1 MFRTFVRQDPAP
13 KRPSKSFPIDGA
25 SFDRFCEWVGLVL
38 ANNSWKY
45 VSHHET
51 NFDIVFEP
59 EIPIVG
65 TRAMD
70 RRDVFRN

>member
-1 MFRTFVRQDPAP
+1 
-13 KRPSKSFPIDGA
+13 
-25 SFDRFCEWVGLVL
+25 VGLVL